1 MQVKDLQGSLKEIEA
16 SVDQCQQEI
25 VELKRENEM
34 LCMEADSLKKV
45 TVCVCVSHMHVH
57 YII

>member
-45 TVCVCVSHMHVH
+45 TVCVSHMHVH